1 MYVPLTTFEFAPGA
15 DSLKAMTFKPT
26 GEFLAANPP
35 AYPASCGML
44 VPCAKGAGV
53 LPSVVKNSC
62 ESGVEQAMPTNKKLE
77 ALLKE
82 VPGAGRK
89 IGSATDVALT
99 LCAEAA
105 MITVAV
111 NDRQSFARSL
121 KSICSQK
128 KEGEVFKD
136 F

>member
-1 MYVPLTTFEFAPGA
+1 MYVPLTTFEFATPG
-15 DSLKAMTFKPT
+15 LKAMTFKPS

-44 VPCAKGAGV
+44 VPCADGGGAGV

-62 ESGVEQAMPTNKKLE
+62 EWGVEQAMPTNKKLE